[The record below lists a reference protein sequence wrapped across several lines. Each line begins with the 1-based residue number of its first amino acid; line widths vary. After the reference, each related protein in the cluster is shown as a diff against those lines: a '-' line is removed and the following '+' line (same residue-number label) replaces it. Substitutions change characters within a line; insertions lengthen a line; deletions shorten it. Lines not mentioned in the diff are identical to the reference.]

1 MAGKN
6 VTEKAKTFTYA
17 AEVRNEDGDIVQT
30 AESRESVAVL
40 KAKFMCNPLTNVII
54 ERQKFNT
61 SFREASEPVQNFIT
75 ALKILADT
83 CEFGTLKDSDS

>member
-1 MAGKN
+1 M
-6 VTEKAKTFTYA
+6 
-17 AEVRNEDGDIVQT
+17 RNDDGDITQA
-30 AESRESVAVL
+30 AESEESVAVL
-40 KAKFMCNPLTNVII
+40 KAKFRELCNPRTNVII
-54 ERQKFNT
+54 ERHCKFNT